1 MFPLFL
7 LCLSEA
13 SGISI
18 AGISPGDTVLTYVSG
33 NAGGFD
39 ATLFRRILGAA
50 NEFKE
55 GDAAIGVAAEDGRT
69 RELARTLISRSRIG
83 DIAENPLLS
92 DRVGELIR
100 QTIDARQYE
109 AIRSWTIGELKEF
122 ILSAPEDAVKAI
134 MPGLHSDVIGCL
146 VKLMTDEE
154 LIRAGQKIFNPLP
167 GSHIGAKGY
176 LGARIQPNSPTDNIE
191 DIVWQVFDG
200 FSFATG
206 DVVLGTNP
214 VDGTPGNILRM
225 ENALRDVVVAFGLE
239 EILPWSVL
247 SHVDTQREISD
258 TDPGLVSLMF
268 QSLAGTDA
276 ANAIFGTSV
285 EKMLDHARSRQG
297 QKFGLYIETGQGSE
311 FTNGA
316 SEGVDMVSLESRK
329 YGFVRAL
336 RMELTKVQP
345 GGNAWA
351 IVNDVA
357 GFIGPE
363 VFRTREQLVR
373 CCLEDIVMGKLHGL
387 PIGLDIC
394 STLHM
399 SVSLEDLDWCMDRIL
414 PANPAY
420 LMALPTKNDPMLSY
434 LTTAYQDHVR
444 LRSRFG
450 YRIDDRMRDFFVK
463 IGILDE
469 KGNFTDH
476 AGDPLW
482 VYYQY
487 RLAKG
492 DLRSREEIYL
502 EGEAQ
507 MARVQARDVPL
518 AIGHG
523 PTVEDMNPELAGK
536 IQALYEDA
544 KRAIWTRLSPEFV
557 AGIPDTLVVSTLSKD
572 REQYI
577 ARPETGEKLDEAST
591 ALLESLR
598 DSWSGAIPDVQI
610 LISEGLNANSIMA
623 PNHLAPYLDEL
634 RGGLVAKGWTVGDRN
649 IVVPNG
655 RVRAGYRIGEILFR
669 DAAPA
674 VPKGIVYIIGERP
687 GTGQNA
693 FSVYLAAPEGR
704 IWSAGLVDHNIAKV
718 VSGISLRGTAPREAA
733 RQTIRLLEELM
744 R

>member
-1 MFPLFL
+1 
-7 LCLSEA
+7 
-13 SGISI
+13 
-18 AGISPGDTVLTYVSG
+18 
-33 NAGGFD
+33 
-39 ATLFRRILGAA
+39 
-50 NEFKE
+50 
-55 GDAAIGVAAEDGRT
+55 
-69 RELARTLISRSRIG
+69 
-83 DIAENPLLS
+83 
-92 DRVGELIR
+92 
-100 QTIDARQYE
+100 
-109 AIRSWTIGELKEF
+109 
-122 ILSAPEDAVKAI
+122 
-134 MPGLHSDVIGCL
+134 
-146 VKLMTDEE
+146 
-154 LIRAGQKIFNPLP
+154 
-167 GSHIGAKGY
+167 
-176 LGARIQPNSPTDNIE
+176 
-191 DIVWQVFDG
+191 
-200 FSFATG
+200 
-206 DVVLGTNP
+206 
-214 VDGTPGNILRM
+214 
-225 ENALRDVVVAFGLE
+225 
-239 EILPWSVL
+239 
-247 SHVDTQREISD
+247 
-258 TDPGLVSLMF
+258 
-268 QSLAGTDA
+268 
-276 ANAIFGTSV
+276 
-285 EKMLDHARSRQG
+285 
-297 QKFGLYIETGQGSE
+297 
-311 FTNGA
+311 
-316 SEGVDMVSLESRK
+316 
-329 YGFVRAL
+329 
-336 RMELTKVQP
+336 
-345 GGNAWA
+345 
-351 IVNDVA
+351 
-357 GFIGPE
+357 
-363 VFRTREQLVR
+363 
-373 CCLEDIVMGKLHGL
+373 MGKLHGL

-414 PANPAY
+414 PATPAY

-544 KRAIWTRLSPEFV
+544 KRAIWDAAQSRVRRGHPGHARRLHSLEGSGSSTSPGPRRAKSSTRHPRPCWRASE
-557 AGIPDTLVVSTLSKD
+557 IP
-572 REQYI
+572 
-577 ARPETGEKLDEAST
+577 
-591 ALLESLR
+591 
-598 DSWSGAIPDVQI
+598 WSGAIPDVQI